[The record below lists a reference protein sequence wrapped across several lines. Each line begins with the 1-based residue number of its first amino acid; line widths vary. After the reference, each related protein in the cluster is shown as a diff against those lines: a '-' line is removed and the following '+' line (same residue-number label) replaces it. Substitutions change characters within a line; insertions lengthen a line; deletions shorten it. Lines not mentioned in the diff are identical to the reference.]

1 MADNKQTAK
10 PWPIQGGPPPAGS
23 VAWIVGVGASA
34 GTGAAIARRL
44 ARGGCRVA
52 VTGRTAEKV
61 ETVVR
66 EINEAGG
73 DAVAVIADVGTE
85 AGVTAAYEQVKTL
98 GTLSV
103 AIYNA
108 GGSQWRPNPLE
119 MDGDFFEQVWRTNC
133 FGSFVVAREAARA
146 MLETGGGAI
155 LFTGSISGVI
165 ARPKLT
171 AYASA
176 KFGQRAI
183 AQAFAR
189 EYGPKN
195 IHVANI
201 IPHGPIDGDRL
212 NSRFP
217 HAKDARPEDGMID
230 IEQIAEAFWTVL
242 IQPRNAWTHEMDL
255 RPYCEPF

>member
-1 MADNKQTAK
+1 MNDSMT
-10 PWPIQGGPPPAGS
+10 PPSWPATGGPPPKGS

-34 GTGAAIARRL
+34 GTGGAISRRM
-44 ARGGCRVA
+44 ARGGLLTA

-61 ETVVR
+61 EAVVA
-66 EINEAGG
+66 EINAAGG
-73 DAVAVIADVGTE
+73 QAVAVVADVGTE
-85 AGVTAAYEQVKTL
+85 AGLMAAYEQVKAL

-119 MDGDFFEQVWRTNC
+119 MDGEFFEQVWRTNC
-133 FGSFVVAREAARA
+133 FGSFLMAREAARA
-146 MLETGGGAI
+146 MVETGGGAI
-155 LFTGSISGVI
+155 LFTGSISGLV

-189 EYGPKN
+189 EFGPKN
-195 IHVANI
+195 IHVANV

-230 IEQIAEAFWTVL
+230 IEQIAEAFWSVL
-242 IQPRNAWTHEMDL
+242 IQPRNAWTQEMDL